1 MLTMNIC
8 SLLMTCI
15 MCIVCALNYCSISMH
30 KVAGHLCGRC
40 ICWLLLSWVINYFKR
55 LYIVICN
62 ISVGLEAP
70 VEITVYLSD
79 TVWLALWLV
88 LLSHVSKF
96 QNGTVGSWLGSS
108 SMRCRVNICLFKIFS
123 LASCE
128 LVLFTIHIKEKNYIL
143 FQWVDHGLILFSLQR
158 LFVKW
163 GLIIS
168 WTSWYV
174 F

>member
-1 MLTMNIC
+1 
-8 SLLMTCI
+8 
-15 MCIVCALNYCSISMH
+15 
-30 KVAGHLCGRC
+30 
-40 ICWLLLSWVINYFKR
+40 VINYFKR

-108 SMRCRVNICLFKIFS
+108 SMRFRVNICLFKIFS

-128 LVLFTIHIKEKNYIL
+128 LVLFTIHIKEKKLYIVSVGRP
-143 FQWVDHGLILFSLQR
+143 WVGLI
-158 LFVKW
+158 
-163 GLIIS
+163 
-168 WTSWYV
+168 
-174 F
+174 